1 MPVANARKTLGSRA
15 VGWVRVGGRR
25 AAGAAQSF
33 HFDVIF
39 FNSIIIYIFIYI
51 LGVSAGAGHETCGGL
66 GPALDPFG
74 APLDSVGIPK
84 GSYGFQ
90 WIP

>member
-1 MPVANARKTLGSRA
+1 MANARKTLGSRA

-39 FNSIIIYIFIYI
+39 LLLLLYIYLFIT
-51 LGVSAGAGHETCGGL
+51 LEFLQVLDAKPVEVW
-66 GPALDPFG
+66 DPFRTR
-74 APLDSVGIPK
+74 
-84 GSYGFQ
+84 
-90 WIP
+90 